1 MDARCAAQAA
11 TGRVSWSSSW
21 AQQDAKPS
29 AAVELSP
36 LLKERPAAA
45 EAKAWCEENSC
56 RSCLPIKRAIIL
68 GLTPRGALNYDASP
82 VPAALVVDPSTGT
95 TAVMAAQRDATRFT
109 VQAENAQ
116 KAKMLA
122 TYNAELSNNLFTS
135 IELAC
140 KANAPLL
147 VKRLKR
153 EHPQGGAFVGY
164 HDGRAAWATL
174 VAMGEPAA
182 QLPGEPSIFELRLT
196 TRSRTT

>member
-1 MDARCAAQAA
+1 MVASAYGRPLRRAGRNRACILVLLMGSADAR
-11 TGRVSWSSSW
+11 
-21 AQQDAKPS
+21 PS

-82 VPAALVVDPSTGT
+82 VPAALVVDPSTCT
-95 TAVMAAQRDATRFT
+95 TAIMAAQRDATRFT

-122 TYNAELSNNLFTS
+122 TYNANNAL
-135 IELAC
+135 C
-140 KANAPLL
+140 C
-147 VKRLKR
+147 
-153 EHPQGGAFVGY
+153 
-164 HDGRAAWATL
+164 D
-174 VAMGEPAA
+174 
-182 QLPGEPSIFELRLT
+182 
-196 TRSRTT
+196 